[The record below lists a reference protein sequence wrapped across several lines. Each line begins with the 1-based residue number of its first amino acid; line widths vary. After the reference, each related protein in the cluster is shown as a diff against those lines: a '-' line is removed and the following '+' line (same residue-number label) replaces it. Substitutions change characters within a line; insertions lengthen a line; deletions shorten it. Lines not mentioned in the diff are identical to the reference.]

1 MNSTPDRDLPPL
13 RRLARVCRA
22 SLLALIPVAGAACFG
37 GRSEERVGQGVLIIA
52 IDGLRADHLSS
63 RGYDRE
69 TSPNL
74 DELSA
79 RGVSF
84 TWNFSSAPWLV
95 PAHVALLTASDPNVA
110 WRDLPESLKPTVE
123 RRWRI
128 PVTVPHMAVE
138 FLARGFRTAAFVD
151 HEWLSPVFGFERGF
165 QEFEASQF
173 NAPPRPGGSGAAGLV
188 RRVESWIQSIDR
200 SEDWMAYLHLHDLQR
215 NWQHPDT
222 QWDTYFEPRPD
233 RDEVPPV
240 GNVEPV
246 FFAVPP
252 SRWLGGSES
261 LGVYE
266 ARYDGAI
273 RRLDDD
279 LRGLFDT
286 MDLLDRYEDTTICV
300 VGTYGIQFG
309 EAGMIVDSGSL
320 SVADLQVPWILK
332 PARGRADFRAGAQID
347 AVSSSIDVAPTLL
360 DLVGIPTVPGMH
372 GVSQVPVLEGREP
385 SVRNYAFASCGVQ
398 KGYAV
403 FGDRLAYE
411 FVYPGRAE
419 TEGLVRSWFGDE
431 RDHVSEYVERLYDA
445 RANPYPD
452 LSIESADSDAANPLH
467 DEAVRWFSRVD
478 SLRRQAQTGWV
489 RTEQGENS
497 LWRRE
502 RP

>member
-1 MNSTPDRDLPPL
+1 MNCLPVTAP
-13 RRLARVCRA
+13 
-22 SLLALIPVAGAACFG
+22 SSAGAARDLARGLGALCLG
-37 GRSEERVGQGVLIIA
+37 LLAACSGAGPEAPVGQGVLVVA

-63 RGYDRE
+63 AGYDRE

-74 DELSA
+74 DELASQ
-79 RGVSF
+79 GVSF

-95 PAHVALLTASDPNVA
+95 PAHVALLTASDPYVA

-128 PVTVPHMAVE
+128 PVTLPHMAVE

-165 QEFEASQF
+165 QRFEASQF
-173 NAPPRPGGSGAAGLV
+173 DAPPRPGGSGAAGLV
-188 RRVESWIQSIDR
+188 HRVERWIQSLDR
-200 SEDWMAYLHLHDLQR
+200 GEEWMAYLHLHDLQR
-215 NWQHPDT
+215 NWQFPDT
-222 QWDTYFEPRPD
+222 QWDTFFEPRED

-240 GNVEPV
+240 GSVEPV

-261 LGVYE
+261 VGVYE

-286 MDLLDRYEDTTICV
+286 LDILGRYEDTTICV
-300 VGTYGIQFG
+300 VGTHGIQFG

-320 SVADLQVPWILK
+320 SVADLSVPWILK
-332 PARGRADFRAGAQID
+332 PARGRADFRAGARID

-360 DLVGIPTVPGMH
+360 DLAGVGPVAGMH
-372 GVSQVPVLEGREP
+372 GVSQVAVLEGREP
-385 SVRNYAFASCGVQ
+385 SARDFAFASCGVQ

-403 FGDRLAYE
+403 FSERMAYE

-419 TEGLVRSWFGDE
+419 TEGLVRSWFGDD

-452 LSIESADSDAANPLH
+452 LSTATVDPDAANPLH

-478 SLRRQAQTGWV
+478 SLRKKAQTGWV
-489 RTEQGENS
+489 RPEQEAPG
-497 LWRRE
+497 LFGRE
-502 RP
+502 RL